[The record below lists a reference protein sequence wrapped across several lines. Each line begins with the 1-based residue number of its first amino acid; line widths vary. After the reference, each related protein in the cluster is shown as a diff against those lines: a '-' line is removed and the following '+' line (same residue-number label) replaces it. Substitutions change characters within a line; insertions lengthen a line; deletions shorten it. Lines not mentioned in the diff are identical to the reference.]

1 MIFFALSKDSLEAA
15 NVDFS
20 IALNKDPLEVADV
33 EFFLALNKD
42 PLEVADF
49 SGGPFQTRSF
59 PLALEPETTRKGKEM
74 GSIMDIFCF

>member
-15 NVDFS
+15 DVDFS
-20 IALNKDPLEVADV
+20 FALNR
-33 EFFLALNKD
+33 D

-74 GSIMDIFCF
+74 GYIMDIFCF

>member
-1 MIFFALSKDSLEAA
+1 MNFFCQ
-15 NVDFS
+15 
-20 IALNKDPLEVADV
+20 NKDPLEVAVV

-74 GSIMDIFCF
+74 GYIMDIFCF